1 MPILIETKIT
11 NSAVIN
17 ARILAGK
24 IFKLKKFPIMPP
36 ITTATTKYM

>member
-24 IFKLKKFPIMPP
+24 IFKLKEDKKRLNKVI
-36 ITTATTKYM
+36 